1 MKEISFLKLLFIVV
15 RAVMKFIL
23 EVLTEKYSMA

>member
-15 RAVMKFIL
+15 RTVMEFIL
-23 EVLTEKYSMA
+23 KVLTEKYSMA

>member
-15 RAVMKFIL
+15 RAVMEFIL
-23 EVLTEKYSMA
+23 DVLTEKYSMA